1 MNLFLQLIF
10 EDKIQYSEYDSAPV
24 SGVRSEL
31 VQEAGAGHQ
40 VPAPASALHKHPP
53 LAEHSRS
60 DPEPGPGYNT
70 TIHILVLKVY

>member
-1 MNLFLQLIF
+1 MRT
-10 EDKIQYSEYDSAPV
+10 KYSEYDSAPV

-40 VPAPASALHKHPP
+40 VPAPAGALHKHPP

-60 DPEPGPGYNT
+60 DPEPGPGYT
-70 TIHILVLKVY
+70 TYILVLKLY